1 MRQALLLSLLLLPGV
16 AVAAPT
22 KPVAAPKPAEPV
34 RPPSMEQLFAQLKKA
49 QSAEEAHPIEEKL
62 AGMFRASGSPSVDL
76 LMTRAQAATAADDK
90 ATARKLVEAVTAIA
104 PAYAEGW
111 RTRAEMENAAG
122 DDTAALVSL
131 QRAVL
136 LNPRHFQALDQL
148 GGMLEEYGDK
158 SGALKLY
165 RRALALDPQM
175 DGANRHVKSLTQ
187 SVEGRDI

>member
-1 MRQALLLSLLLLPGV
+1 MRQALLLSFLLLPGV
-16 AVAAPT
+16 AVAAPA
-22 KPVAAPKPAEPV
+22 KPAPAPKPAEPV
-34 RPPSMEQLFAQLKKA
+34 RAPSMDELFAQLKKA
-49 QSAEEAHPIEEKL
+49 QSSEEAHPIEEKL
-62 AGMFRASGSPSVDL
+62 AAMFRTSGSPSVDL

-90 ATARKLVEAVTAIA
+90 ATARKLVDAVTAIA
-104 PAYAEGW
+104 PTYAEGW

-122 DDTAALVSL
+122 NDTAALVSL

-136 LNPRHFQALDQL
+136 LNPRHFQALNQL

-175 DGANRHVKSLTQ
+175 EGAHRHVKSLTQ
-187 SVEGRDI
+187 TVEGRDI